1 VHKANDGVC
10 RAFAAA
16 ADPFVKQIDAD
27 KDRVTKAQSEL
38 ESEFSLELRSA
49 LSALLICF
57 CDIRLQPNW
66 RMLRSASRPSPVP
79 VLPRPRPWMRF
90 RFAVDVISCYHL
102 IGASLSSCCS
112 QALQAK
118 IDQAGIKNNRH
129 TSLTARDCDV
139 QWKQY
144 VAFLQTKRQMLADQ
158 IETKK
163 LRGVS

>member
-1 VHKANDGVC
+1 VPPAAVAHLASCAAQLAYVEERIKAVTAAGAAEAKTMDEIQVC
-10 RAFAAA
+10 CCCRVCSAPATSQAA
-16 ADPFVKQIDAD
+16 
-27 KDRVTKAQSEL
+27 R
-38 ESEFSLELRSA
+38 
-49 LSALLICF
+49 
-57 CDIRLQPNW
+57 
-66 RMLRSASRPSPVP
+66 
-79 VLPRPRPWMRF
+79 
-90 RFAVDVISCYHL
+90 
-102 IGASLSSCCS
+102 SCCPP

-129 TSLTARDCDV
+129 TSLTARDCEV